1 MCENVAWHEAND
13 MFWELSK
20 RKPLFGYKQ
29 VKTLGIWHLFHYNLL
44 EWNWQAT
51 TKDKFAKKLG
61 AILWSENFNN
71 ITYYAFSKFM

>member
-1 MCENVAWHEAND
+1 MPKNRRKKLELKIIMCKNVAWHEANN

-44 EWNWQAT
+44 EWDW
-51 TKDKFAKKLG
+51 
-61 AILWSENFNN
+61 
-71 ITYYAFSKFM
+71 